1 MENGA
6 ICFCNAF
13 PAPYL
18 ATQAVG
24 GEKDGVAVV
33 QQVPS
38 VISVV
43 KINPTTVE
51 VLFSNQQRMT
61 LDFYGDNI
69 FRVFQDNNGGILR
82 DPEAK
87 PEAKILVSRPRKDL
101 TQLAVKDDAGSISV
115 STGKVKV
122 EMDKKTALMKV
133 TNLQTGTVVLEEAKP
148 AILIKKES
156 LCSGRNIH
164 RNTSM
169 AGACRTDGSRTR
181 GKPSLLKTR
190 IAGRTVE

>member
-61 LDFYGDNI
+61 LDFMETTFSVY
-69 FRVFQDNNGGILR
+69 FKTTT
-82 DPEAK
+82 EAYFVTPK
-87 PEAKILVSRPRKDL
+87 QNRK
-101 TQLAVKDDAGSISV
+101 QKSW
-115 STGKVKV
+115 
-122 EMDKKTALMKV
+122 
-133 TNLQTGTVVLEEAKP
+133 
-148 AILIKKES
+148 
-156 LCSGRNIH
+156 
-164 RNTSM
+164 
-169 AGACRTDGSRTR
+169 
-181 GKPSLLKTR
+181 
-190 IAGRTVE
+190 

>member
-1 MENGA
+1 MNDLFSNLGKWKTVP
-6 ICFCNAF
+6 FAF
-13 PAPYL
+13 AMLYL

-87 PEAKILVSRPRKDL
+87 PEASRSTPASTMAIIAEIEGVFTVIPLKIS
-101 TQLAVKDDAGSISV
+101 A
-115 STGKVKV
+115 
-122 EMDKKTALMKV
+122 
-133 TNLQTGTVVLEEAKP
+133 NW
-148 AILIKKES
+148 
-156 LCSGRNIH
+156 
-164 RNTSM
+164 
-169 AGACRTDGSRTR
+169 
-181 GKPSLLKTR
+181 LK
-190 IAGRTVE
+190 